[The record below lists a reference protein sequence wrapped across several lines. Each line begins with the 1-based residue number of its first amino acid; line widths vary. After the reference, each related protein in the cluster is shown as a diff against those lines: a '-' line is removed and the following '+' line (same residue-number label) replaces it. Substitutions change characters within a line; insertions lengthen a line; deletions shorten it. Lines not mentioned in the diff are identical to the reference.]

1 MEKGKMTCTR
11 DFFMDSGEIAFK
23 AGVEYEYEKVKH
35 GSYWFKSE
43 VSDENVSDGFN
54 HSMTD
59 EDLQEAF
66 GTQGEIS
73 KSMNINTRPAHKFE
87 INGYWV
93 MVDSKMPTSEFNH
106 IKNELIDYYDMMK
119 ILNKQK

>member
-1 MEKGKMTCTR
+1 MKKGKMTCVK
-11 DFFMDSGEIAFK
+11 DFFMDNGDLAFK
-23 AGVEYEYEKVKH
+23 KGVEYVYKIDATCI
-35 GSYWFKSE
+35 YCFKSL
-43 VSDENVSDGFN
+43 VTDGFG
-54 HSMTD
+54 HYMRGV
-59 EDLQEAF
+59 ELQEAF
-66 GTQGEIS
+66 GTQGEVS
-73 KSMNINTRPAHKFE
+73 KSMNIQTRPAHRFE